1 MTARCHINTTTTC
14 IMSKSVE
21 PNRNNRNPLQK
32 KRGSGDQKTKS
43 TGLLINTPIVGAMAL
58 GDYLESACSNLDL
71 GGLVSELRSQCKQV
85 NQGDLK
91 RPEAILLT
99 QAFTLDAI
107 FNEVARRAAVHKG
120 QLEPFERLLRL
131 AFKAQSQC

>member
-1 MTARCHINTTTTC
+1 MNKSDDSGRNKR
-14 IMSKSVE
+14 KSVQ
-21 PNRNNRNPLQK
+21 PQAR
-32 KRGSGDQKTKS
+32 SGDQRVNS

-58 GDYLESACSNLDL
+58 GDFLASACSNVDL
-71 GGLVSELRSQCKQV
+71 GGLVNELRSQCELV
-85 NQGDLK
+85 NRGNLK

-120 QLEPFERLLRL
+120 QLE
-131 AFKAQSQC
+131 